1 MALLKLKGAIPVW
14 IIEVPLAVP
23 ISTHKQFSLNLN
35 QYRNAHHHVLNKAKT
50 VFHDIAKLKLKAVPK
65 KIGQIHLS
73 YTIFPKT
80 RAKLDISNV
89 CSIVDKFF
97 SDALTSC
104 GIIEDDNHQ
113 VVLSVCYKYGQVD
126 PHNPRCVIVITPE
139 HEGDMT
145 TNPETPEED
154 LMKITINQVEIEAAI
169 TAYIMSQVS
178 IRPGQRISIDLK
190 ATRGSEG
197 YSAEID
203 IQPEQMAG
211 IGSAPGTLNL
221 SEQIAAARQETVV
234 ITAGTLQAASKAEE
248 AVAGLAAAYAAE
260 VDDTAPE
267 AAPMPAV
274 EAPAE
279 PRSSLFGNLQHKGG

>member
-1 MALLKLKGAIPVW
+1 MASLKPKGAISVW
-14 IIEVPLAVP
+14 TIEVPLAVP
-23 ISTHKQFSLNLN
+23 ISSHKQFSLNLN
-35 QYRNAHHHVLNKAKT
+35 QYRNAHHHTLNKAKT
-50 VFHDIAKLKLKAVPK
+50 VFHDIAKLKLKPVPK
-65 KIGQIHLS
+65 KVGRIHLS

-80 RAKLDISNV
+80 RAKLDVSNV

-113 VVLSVCYKYGQVD
+113 VVLSVCYRYGNVD

-145 TNPETPEED
+145 TNPETTKED
-154 LMKITINQVEIEAAI
+154 LMKITINQAEIESAI

-178 IRPGQRISIDLK
+178 IRPDQKISIDLK
-190 ATRGSEG
+190 ATRGTEG

-203 IQPEQMAG
+203 IQSTNEVVALAA
-211 IGSAPGTLNL
+211 SSFHSLNL
-221 SEQIAAARQETVV
+221 GEQIVAARQEQAPVKVQKAPAVV
-234 ITAGTLQAASKAEE
+234 PTTPVAEDNSTASE
-248 AVAGLAAAYAAE
+248 A
-260 VDDTAPE
+260 
-267 AAPMPAV
+267 AV

-279 PRSSLFGNLQHKGG
+279 PRSSLFGNLQNKGG